1 MTGWALGWVKSADWT
16 RTLGHRAN
24 QLRLTPHILCLPR
37 VTDFKSYFDMWHF
50 RQLLIWSFCYPTMNM
65 SFVLFFGFFA
75 AKIWVGLQYY
85 NSHREYPS
93 REQLSGYSDDKTC
106 VSCCKTQHLKVPHHR
121 NFHLKL
127 TSHHCFIHVWTKT
140 QDFPNRRSEVE
151 REKANIEMLPQAPGS
166 ESDWT
171 GPGQG
176 LKENVHFLWLCAN
189 KWCCFMVVSKVDLFQ
204 FLNFS
209 IIRAGCQDRESG
221 PGSDLKPRNHHRH
234 NT

>member
-1 MTGWALGWVKSADWT
+1 MALQTA
-16 RTLGHRAN
+16 
-24 QLRLTPHILCLPR
+24 
-37 VTDFKSYFDMWHF
+37 FDMVF
-50 RQLLIWSFCYPTMNM
+50 LLPDYEHELRVIFWVLRCKNM
-65 SFVLFFGFFA
+65 SGVT
-75 AKIWVGLQYY
+75 ILQQ
-85 NSHREYPS
+85 HREYPS

-151 REKANIEMLPQAPGS
+151 REKAYIEMLPQAPGS

-221 PGSDLKPRNHHRH
+221 PGSDLKPRRNHHRH
-234 NT
+234 NTWPHIDNMQPDVAC